1 MIELSGFE
9 KELDALMADAALS
22 LSVEEYEQF
31 IEYIKREWM
40 R

>member
-1 MIELSGFE
+1 MELSGIE
-9 KELDALMADAALS
+9 KDLDALMTDAALS

-31 IEYIKREWM
+31 IEYIKEEWM